1 MKNVDVNHL
10 KVFGVKSAFPIIDT
24 FLINSYPNP
33 IVTVMSLVSQP
44 SEAQQDQDEVK
55 LLYMFLDFHNA
66 NNVLIIVLILL
77 QLLHSAEVQQ
87 DQD

>member
-1 MKNVDVNHL
+1 MKNFVNHR
-10 KVFGVKSAFPIIDT
+10 KVFDDKSAFPIIDT

-33 IVTVMSLVSQP
+33 IVIVTSLVPQP

-55 LLYMFLDFHNA
+55 LLYMFLDFHNPT
-66 NNVLIIVLILL
+66 NILIFALILL
-77 QLLHSAEVQQ
+77 QLLRSAEVQQ

>member
-1 MKNVDVNHL
+1 M
-10 KVFGVKSAFPIIDT
+10 T
-24 FLINSYPNP
+24 
-33 IVTVMSLVSQP
+33 LVSQP

-77 QLLHSAEVQQ
+77 QFLRSAEVQQ